1 MMDAL
6 LGPNAAYAWIVV
18 GLVLLGAE
26 TILPGVFLLW
36 IGLAAVGTGLML
48 LAAAPPFW
56 VTVATFV
63 VLLGG
68 GIAVALRLRASRHP
82 RPRVNTPDSGLIGR
96 HGVLVEPGTSGPRVR
111 VGDSDWA
118 ARLPRD
124 VVDSPAGTRVRV
136 EGVDG
141 TTLVV
146 RPE

>member
-1 MMDAL
+1 MDPAL
-6 LGPNAAYAWIVV
+6 IWILA

-36 IGLAAVGTGLML
+36 VGLAAIGTGIML
-48 LAAAPPFW
+48 LLATPPFW
-56 VTVATFV
+56 VTVTVFII
-63 VLLGG
+63 LLAAG
-68 GIAVALRLRASRHP
+68 VAAALWLRRASP
-82 RPRVNTPDSGLIGR
+82 TRPQVNTPASGLVGR
-96 HGVLVEPGTSGPRVR
+96 QGVLMEATTGGPRVR

-124 VVDSPAGTRVRV
+124 VAASPAGTRVRV

>member
-1 MMDAL
+1 MDPAL
-6 LGPNAAYAWIVV
+6 IWILI

-26 TILPGVFLLW
+26 TLLPGVFLLW
-36 IGLAAVGTGLML
+36 VGLASIGTGLML
-48 LAAAPPFW
+48 LAVSPPFW
-56 VTVATFV
+56 VTVTVFII
-63 VLLGG
+63 LLAA
-68 GIAVALRLRASRHP
+68 GIGLALRLRRSEHP
-82 RPRVNTPDSGLIGR
+82 RPRGNTPDAGLVGR
-96 HGVLVEPGTSGPRVR
+96 AGVLVEPGATGPRVR

-124 VVDSPAGTRVRV
+124 VAASPAGTRVRV